1 MNDKINPEN
10 DTNIDRTNIVRLEV
24 FSDYVC
30 PFCWLAEPA
39 LHELQKREPN
49 VEIVWKA
56 YELRP
61 EPNPTLNPAG
71 EYLTRVWRDSV
82 YPLAE
87 RLGVTMRLPP
97 VQPRSRLAHEAA
109 KWAQTLGRFD
119 DYNAALFR
127 AFFERGEDIG
137 TTEVLV
143 KLAADLELDATNL
156 RDALDKRKFESSV
169 VNDEQEAAVL
179 GMSGVPAFVANRR
192 AALSGVQSVEAF
204 QGLINRVR
212 EIMNAT

>member
-1 MNDKINPEN
+1 MNDKNNGEN
-10 DTNIDRTNIVRLEV
+10 QTKVVRLEV

-30 PFCWLAEPA
+30 PFCWLTEPA
-39 LHELQKREPN
+39 LRELRRLEPD
-49 VEIVWKA
+49 VEIVWRA

-61 EPNPTLNPAG
+61 EPKPTLNPGG
-71 EYLTRVWRDSV
+71 EYLTRVWRDGV

-109 KWAQTLGRFD
+109 KWAQSVGRFD

-137 TTEVLV
+137 ATEILIR
-143 KLAADLELDATNL
+143 LAADLELDAASL
-156 RDALDKRKFESSV
+156 RRALDTRMFELSV
-169 VNDEQEAAVL
+169 ITDEQEAAAL